1 MSRLVFIWIRVYNQ
15 IIATNQTLEKER
27 DIIMQY
33 EKMSYEEYMEKT
45 FTAMKLLLEIRQAI
59 VTEIPDGHEFIIDK
73 IETLFES
80 VNGKSV
86 CDILNLFEYFN
97 KQNFITG
104 LITNDN
110 GIYRIKDHVLQDGEV
125 IEYLYAD
132 EWFCT
137 WWSDN
142 KIFDLDE
149 IEPIGTMARVR
160 I

>member
-33 EKMSYEEYMEKT
+33 EKMSYEEYMEKA
-45 FTAMKLLLEIRQAI
+45 FTVMKLLLEMRQAI
-59 VTEIPDGHEFIIDK
+59 VTEIPYEHEFIIDK
-73 IETLFES
+73 IEMLFES

-97 KQNFITG
+97 KQNYIIG
-104 LITNDN
+104 LISNDN
-110 GIYRIKDHVLQDGEV
+110 GIYKIQDHVLQDGEV

-137 WWSDN
+137 WWSNN

-149 IEPIGTMARVR
+149 IEPIGTLARVR

>member
-1 MSRLVFIWIRVYNQ
+1 MSRLVFYWIRVYNQ
-15 IIATNQTLEKER
+15 IIATDQTLEKER

-33 EKMSYEEYMEKT
+33 EKMSYEEYMEKA
-45 FTAMKLLLEIRQAI
+45 FTAMKLLLEMRQAI
-59 VTEIPDGHEFIIDK
+59 ITEIPDGHEFIIDK

-97 KQNFITG
+97 KQNYIIG
-104 LITNDN
+104 LISNDN
-110 GIYRIKDHVLQDGEV
+110 GIYKIQDHVLQDGEI